1 MAKDLHAFK
10 KMTMMTTKCVI
21 IYMFLVSYVHVE
33 GGTAVNDDD
42 DVSDMSPP
50 SCVIHAT
57 LYKTP
62 AIDRNPQD
70 FGLPMDIDCTE
81 YNNNT
86 RNEQFFDQS
95 AQRVSGKNHVSLDGR
110 QTPTL
115 GSTSYGLEYLENC
128 LEMESIVIEGFKGD
142 AILRLECI
150 GSASLDKLEDIT
162 LRKNEFATLYGQSFE
177 KVENLKR
184 LQLIQNSLKYIESLE
199 NCDNIEELS
208 ILDETE
214 LILGDAEIF
223 ENLANLR
230 ELNIKRI
237 RKVKSEFFS
246 SFNQSTKLRK
256 LSLEDV
262 IIEPSHLL
270 LQENSTELVNL
281 NLINCN
287 LTSFGLEERES
298 RHLTHVNLSGN
309 YLKDFSL
316 TYKEGSSAL
325 ISLDLSRNNLSSLN
339 KNWFSDMNQLQYLF
353 LTRNHLHQLSLRDIM
368 KFFPLS
374 LVHIDLSWNNLM
386 DMEEVDKVN
395 LQPSRQLQILID
407 NNPWS
412 CQWLLH
418 FSHTQPQLFRLF
430 QYAKFI
436 SQINVNGLSCRP
448 EEPKP
453 KELAVVA
460 NPNSSAIYVHR
471 QPHAHPHSNVST
483 FTVIYGNPMDYH
495 RSQRSGALIIV
506 FMLPLG
512 IALLFLLLYLYLH
525 CERLFHL
532 SYYLSSF
539 SCFGMDKSSSR
550 PRFIDQVDIVR
561 FPMANNGN
569 RESEL
574 VPDGYETPVSGAAS
588 ICNCSG
594 QRQSNCSRLHHVTYE
609 TLPYQLYAEI
619 KEPGEENNDECGGR
633 EKNITPS
640 STSPIYDHLS
650 FVQEDELTASTKK
663 KLEEI
668 A

>member
-1 MAKDLHAFK
+1 M
-10 KMTMMTTKCVI
+10 MMMTTKCVI
-21 IYMFLVSYVHVE
+21 IYMFLVSYGHVE
-33 GGTAVNDDD
+33 GGTAVDVDND

-50 SCVIHAT
+50 SCIIHAT

-70 FGLPMDIDCTE
+70 FGLPMDIDCTG
-81 YNNNT
+81 NNNSA

-95 AQRVSGKNHVSLDGR
+95 AQRVSGKNHVNLDGR

-115 GSTSYGLEYLENC
+115 GSTSYGLEYLDNC
-128 LEMESIVIEGFKGD
+128 LEMESLVIEGFKGD
-142 AILRLECI
+142 ATLRLECL

-162 LRKNEFATLYGQSFE
+162 LQNNEFATLYGQSFE

-199 NCDNIEELS
+199 NCDNMEELS
-208 ILDETE
+208 ILDETK
-214 LILGDAEIF
+214 LILGDAEIL
-223 ENLANLR
+223 ENLISLR
-230 ELNIKRI
+230 KLNIKRI
-237 RKVKSEFFS
+237 GKVKSEFFS
-246 SFNQSTKLRK
+246 SFNQSTQLRE

-270 LQENSTELVNL
+270 LETNSTELINL
-281 NLINCN
+281 KLINCN
-287 LTSFGLEERES
+287 LTSFGLEQWETS
-298 RHLTHVNLSGN
+298 HLTHVNLSGN

-316 TYKEGSSAL
+316 TYEEGSSAL

-339 KNWFSDMNQLQYLF
+339 KNWFSDMNHLQYLF
-353 LTRNHLHQLSLRDIM
+353 LTRNHLHQLSLREIM
-368 KFFPLS
+368 KFYPLS
-374 LVHIDLSWNNLM
+374 LMHIDLSWNNLM
-386 DMEEVDKVN
+386 DLKETDKVN

-412 CQWLLH
+412 CQWLLN

-448 EEPKP
+448 EEPKT
-453 KELAVVA
+453 L
-460 NPNSSAIYVHR
+460 NTSAIYVHR

-561 FPMANNGN
+561 YPMANGNGN
-569 RESEL
+569 GNCESEL

-594 QRQSNCSRLHHVTYE
+594 QRQSNCSRIHHVTYE

-619 KEPGEENNDECGGR
+619 KEPEEQNDDECEAR

-640 STSPIYDHLS
+640 STAPIYDHLS
-650 FVQEDELTASTKK
+650 FVQEDELTSSTKK